1 MKQDFAEGEY
11 SMALICF
18 CKVTCSTKGCNG
30 CNYKHQVDEIL
41 NCAMEP
47 ANLHSKDKIFIVKKP
62 N

>member
-1 MKQDFAEGEY
+1 
-11 SMALICF
+11 MALICF

-47 ANLHSKDKIFIVKKP
+47 ANLYSKDKIFIVKKP